1 MGAIPALFA
10 EYNSMDAD
18 GNPVD
23 LSNRRTEYEYTD
35 GDTGQKVTGTCKAT
49 LTDEEAAAYTYEAIT
64 RGTDGWNPRK
74 LMEAVSAPANMRY
87 DAASSTLSWDESAYA
102 ICYVV
107 TDADD
112 KVVSISTDTSFKPAE
127 GTCGKFTVKAVNE
140 YGSLSEGTTYETT
153 TGINGTGSETTVKED
168 IYNTSGMKLGSAVKG
183 INIIRRQMGDGT
195 VKVIKIM
202 K

>member
-1 MGAIPALFA
+1 MNILTATP
-10 EYNSMDAD
+10 D
-18 GNPVD
+18 
-23 LSNRRTEYEYTD
+23 RRLRAHAR
-35 GDTGQKVTGTCKAT
+35 AT

-127 GTCGKFTVKAVNE
+127 GTCGKFTVKAVNDTE
-140 YGSLSEGTTYETT
+140 PERRHY
-153 TGINGTGSETTVKED
+153 
-168 IYNTSGMKLGSAVKG
+168 
-183 INIIRRQMGDGT
+183 IRDHYRHQRNRKRDNR
-195 VKVIKIM
+195 
-202 K
+202 

>member
-1 MGAIPALFA
+1 ML
-10 EYNSMDAD
+10 
-18 GNPVD
+18 
-23 LSNRRTEYEYTD
+23 
-35 GDTGQKVTGTCKAT
+35 
-49 LTDEEAAAYTYEAIT
+49 
-64 RGTDGWNPRK
+64 
-74 LMEAVSAPANMRY
+74 
-87 DAASSTLSWDESAYA
+87 

-183 INIIRRQMGDGT
+183 HQHHTPTDGRRHREGDKDYEIT
-195 VKVIKIM
+195 H
-202 K
+202 